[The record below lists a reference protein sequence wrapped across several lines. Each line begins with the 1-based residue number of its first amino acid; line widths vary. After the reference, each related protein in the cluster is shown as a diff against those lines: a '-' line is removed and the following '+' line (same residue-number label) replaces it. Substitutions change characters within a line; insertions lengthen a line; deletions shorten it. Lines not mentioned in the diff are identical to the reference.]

1 MDDVEIIG
9 ALAYLPQH
17 GERAAKMIGN
27 SRKPETL
34 RRAND
39 EVRFRLRPSTREQG
53 DLVAL
58 ADEFF
63 RQPANHTLCSTVQLW
78 RYGFGQRSDE
88 RDAHLLS
95 FQREHLSSLAMCRP
109 HRYSSPLMA
118 SAALVHG
125 HWLTQTFSQADQCQA
140 ARMQTGC

>member
-9 ALAYLPQH
+9 ALAHLPQH

-39 EVRFRLRPSTREQG
+39 EVRFRLRSSAREQG

-63 RQPANHTLCSTVQLW
+63 RQPGNHTLCSTVQLW

-88 RDAHLLS
+88 RDTHLLP
-95 FQREHLSSLAMCRP
+95 FQRGRLFGTKLT
-109 HRYSSPLMA
+109 SP
-118 SAALVHG
+118 
-125 HWLTQTFSQADQCQA
+125 
-140 ARMQTGC
+140 